1 MTDKKLKKTKLS
13 VVIFLVVAIL
23 VTSIVTVLSFGK
35 SDEAYRTITVIEVT
49 GTVGV
54 VHNNTEYQAYTGMHL
69 EEGYAVVTSGNS
81 YIRLLLDDDKY
92 VKLESGSKAT
102 FEEVRGGKTAIRIER
117 GSIVAEVTR
126 PLEIDE
132 DFIVNT
138 PNAVLA
144 VRGTLFRVD
153 LSRNE
158 KGELNTDV
166 MTYGGAV
173 SSKRVQPD
181 GKVEDIELTIKQGFK
196 ATVNM
201 DDKETVYLV
210 DDIKVDLSGL
220 VGTGNNDTTITETD
234 VNGEIVNVPI
244 TLESILKPII
254 IEEIP
259 DEDLVDIYFAS
270 ENGHSMFVEMKDIS
284 EQLETREID
293 ITQKTSVYEV
303 AEKIEN
309 PVEIV
314 IPDDN
319 IPLATTTEGV
329 TEPAIM
335 VQGPPTDGLGE
346 TTEPTATTVP
356 VTTEPTTVLT
366 TESTTKPIVS
376 TTEQTTKP
384 TVSTTEPTTEETT
397 EPTTVHNHTKVTEE
411 VKPTCTKA
419 GKVIVKCSECG
430 EILSEK
436 VLEKLGHTTEI
447 TTVNATCTV
456 DGKKTEK
463 CIVCGEIISETILEK
478 LGHTTE
484 IITVNA
490 TCTEDGKET
499 EKCTVCSG
507 IVSETIL
514 PSTGHKSIY
523 SGTQDAHTECEIC
536 HEILSTSHTYT
547 TNTVDATCTQDGGTN
562 YICEC
567 GYNYTDIIPQ
577 TGHTEINAGEPDAHT
592 KCDVCGE
599 TLKDGTSHS
608 YTDTETILA
617 TCTTVGEL
625 THTCSCGWS
634 YTEEI
639 PAGHKKSDDG
649 TTCSGCGEIWVDLN
663 STNFPDSMFLSYL
676 STTYDADGNNALIGD
691 EVTGVVTINVSG
703 NSTTDGGYTD
713 LTGIENF
720 TNLTTVNCAYNSAI
734 TSLDL
739 SGFTNLVNLD
749 ITGLTNLKTLDVSNT
764 SLEES
769 KIIGLETCTA
779 LEELNLSETSITAIN
794 LNAQTKLKTVD
805 LGNCSSLTSFVIDDN
820 STTYALS
827 SIDLSGCTSLETLTI
842 NNALSLTTVDF
853 TDLSAIKT
861 IDLGGCQGI
870 TGVVDVS
877 NKTNL
882 TTLTIAGLNRITS
895 LKLGGCSNLATLDAV
910 ACTQLTTIQG
920 LNSCATLTT
929 LNLNNTGLT
938 SVDVTSNNALV
949 TLNVAN
955 CSSLVYLDAT
965 RSTESTTLSSLTV
978 TNCTALKTLNI
989 YNCKGVTTLDA
1000 TTLTELEE
1008 LNLTYSGVTS
1018 FNNSSDT
1025 MDFSS
1030 NTSLKNIYLNG
1041 ISSFT
1046 GVDVSAN
1053 TLLEEFSL
1061 VDNAKVTSLDFSNNA
1076 RLKKLTLSDVTALNT
1091 LNVAGCTS
1099 LESFNVLNTALTSL
1113 SVTGSSALTQFWVYN
1128 NTGLQSLSLTGA
1140 TNLTSVKLS
1149 AGTNNTSLKSLT
1161 LTDCGIASLDVS
1173 YLTALT
1179 TLDVSGCASLTS
1191 LGTVPTTVTTL
1202 NVTGTGITSLDASA
1216 CTELTTLDITDCT
1229 SLETLDISNTKIS
1242 GLSIDDTYTS
1252 LASVALN
1259 NIESTSG
1266 IFSIN
1271 NNNVE
1276 TVTAQSI
1283 NVQSFGVTST
1293 SVTSIDL
1300 TGSTIGT
1307 GGMMS
1312 FSISNC
1318 GSSLQTLT
1326 VSNSNLTILPTE
1338 TMSALKTLNA
1348 ENCTG
1353 LTSIDMVT
1361 MPNIETLDI
1370 SGCTGITEID
1380 VSVCASLVNLDV
1392 SGTAITALEANYS
1405 LYMETVDVS
1414 NCTSLE
1420 GLVMDQES
1428 NNNLTSVNVS
1438 GCTSMMYLQIANSN
1452 SLQELDLSGL
1462 SSLSA
1467 AYLTDCTAITSI
1479 DISDTQMSD
1488 ISSLNIST
1496 LNNFKTLKASNAD
1509 LSDSELA
1516 DMLKT
1521 SLEVIDISDNSA
1533 VTTIDLTGFVNLKNL
1548 DVSNTGITALDTSE
1562 CTLLETIDASNCT
1575 QLDYF
1580 VMSTGSGETYSG
1592 LSLVD
1597 VSGCTGLTLF
1607 QLSDASNLE
1616 SLDLS
1621 TLESLEELY
1630 VQNCPEITS
1639 LDISSSTNISSVN
1652 VVDSGLTSGAIALPP
1667 GKDESIIIGLT

>member
-1 MTDKKLKKTKLS
+1 MTDKKLKKAKLS

-210 DDIKVDLSGL
+210 DDIKVDLSEL
-220 VGTGNNDTTITETD
+220 VGTENSDATITETN
-234 VNGEIVNVPI
+234 VNGEIVNTPI
-244 TLESILKPII
+244 TLESILKPIV
-254 IEEIP
+254 IEDIP

-270 ENGHSMFVEMKDIS
+270 ENGHEMFVEKEEIS
-284 EQLETREID
+284 EQIEKREID
-293 ITQKTSVYEV
+293 ITSYTSVYEV
-303 AEKIEN
+303 AEKIDN
-309 PVEIV
+309 PVEMV
-314 IPDDN
+314 ILDDN
-319 IPLATTTEGV
+319 VPLATTTEGV

-463 CIVCGEIISETILEK
+463 CTVCGEIISETILEK

-507 IVSETIL
+507 IVSETVL
-514 PSTGHKSIY
+514 TSTGHKSIY

-599 TLKDGTSHS
+599 TLTDGTSHS
-608 YTDTETILA
+608 YTDSETKIA

-676 STTYDADGNNALIGD
+676 STTYDVDGNNALIGN
-691 EVTGVVTINVSG
+691 EATGVVTINISG

-713 LTGIENF
+713 LTGIKNF
-720 TNLTTVNCAYNSAI
+720 VNLTSVNCSYNANI
-734 TSLDL
+734 KTLDL
-739 SGFTNLVNLD
+739 SGLTELTNLD
-749 ITGLTNLKTLDVSNT
+749 ITGLTGLKTLNISGCTNLTEDRIT
-764 SLEES
+764 
-769 KIIGLETCTA
+769 GLDTCTVLA
-779 LEELNLSETSITAIN
+779 ELNVSGCVNFAELNLNTN
-794 LNAQTKLKTVD
+794 TKIKTLD
-805 LGNCSSLTSFVIDDN
+805 LSNCSALTSFVIND
-820 STTYALS
+820 SSKTYALQS
-827 SIDLSGCTSLETLTI
+827 VNLSGCSKLETLTI
-842 NNALSLTTVDF
+842 NNALSLTTVDC
-853 TDLSAIKT
+853 TDLTAIKT
-861 IDLGGCQGI
+861 IDLGGCQNV
-870 TGVVDVS
+870 TGALNLG
-877 NKTNL
+877 NKTALTTITIGGTKVTSLNVNGCTALTEVNALACSSLSAISGIKDCSAL
-882 TTLTIAGLNRITS
+882 TTLMLKGTAITS
-895 LKLGGCSNLATLDAV
+895 LDLSSTNP
-910 ACTQLTTIQG
+910 
-920 LNSCATLTT
+920 
-929 LNLNNTGLT
+929 
-938 SVDVTSNNALV
+938 ALQS
-949 TLNVAN
+949 LNVEN
-955 CSSLVYLDAT
+955 CTLLTNLDLT
-965 RSTESTTLSSLTV
+965 RSSESTTFNSLSV
-978 TNCTALKTLNI
+978 TGCTALKTLNL
-989 YNCKGVTTLDA
+989 YNCKGITTLD
-1000 TTLTELEE
+1000 TITLTSLET
-1008 LNLTYSGVTS
+1008 LNLTYSGVTE
-1018 FNNSSDT
+1018 FNGATDT
-1025 MDFSS
+1025 MSFSQ
-1030 NTSLKNIYLNG
+1030 NVSLKNVYLNG
-1041 ISSFT
+1041 ITSFT
-1046 GVDVSAN
+1046 GFDVSAN
-1053 TLLEEFSL
+1053 TLLEEFAL
-1061 VDNAKVTSLDFSNNA
+1061 TENTNVTSLDFSNNA
-1076 RLKKLTLSDVTALNT
+1076 NLKTLNLSDVSSLNALN
-1091 LNVAGCTS
+1091 VSACTS

-1113 SVTGSSALTQFWVYN
+1113 SVTGSDALTQFWVYN
-1128 NTGLQSLSLTGA
+1128 NLALASISLTDA
-1140 TNLTSVKLS
+1140 ENLTSVKLS
-1149 AGTNNTSLKSLT
+1149 AGIENTVLTSLSIT
-1161 LTDCGIASLDVS
+1161 NCGITSLDVT
-1173 YLTALT
+1173 YLTKLT
-1179 TLDVSGCASLTS
+1179 TLDVSGCTGLTALDVS
-1191 LGTVPTTVTTL
+1191 GSAVNSL
-1202 NVTGTGITSLDASA
+1202 NV
-1216 CTELTTLDITDCT
+1216 TDCT
-1229 SLETLDISNTKIS
+1229 SL
-1242 GLSIDDTYTS
+1242 
-1252 LASVALN
+1252 
-1259 NIESTSG
+1259 
-1266 IFSIN
+1266 
-1271 NNNVE
+1271 
-1276 TVTAQSI
+1276 
-1283 NVQSFGVTST
+1283 
-1293 SVTSIDL
+1293 
-1300 TGSTIGT
+1300 
-1307 GGMMS
+1307 
-1312 FSISNC
+1312 
-1318 GSSLQTLT
+1318 
-1326 VSNSNLTILPTE
+1326 
-1338 TMSALKTLNA
+1338 KT
-1348 ENCTG
+1348 
-1353 LTSIDMVT
+1353 
-1361 MPNIETLDI
+1361 
-1370 SGCTGITEID
+1370 
-1380 VSVCASLVNLDV
+1380 LDV
-1392 SGTAITALEANYS
+1392 SDTTISS
-1405 LYMETVDVS
+1405 LDVS
-1414 NCTSLE
+1414 TCI
-1420 GLVMDQES
+1420 M
-1428 NNNLTSVNVS
+1428 LTDLNVS
-1438 GCTSMMYLQIANSN
+1438 GCTNIS
-1452 SLQELDLSGL
+1452 ELDVSACTSLVNLNTSG
-1462 SSLSA
+1462 
-1467 AYLTDCTAITSI
+1467 TAIV
-1479 DISDTQMSD
+1479 
-1488 ISSLNIST
+1488 
-1496 LNNFKTLKASNAD
+1496 
-1509 LSDSELA
+1509 
-1516 DMLKT
+1516 
-1521 SLEVIDISDNSA
+1521 VIDITNCTSLALLDASDCTNLDTLTTGNVSA
-1533 VTTIDLTGFVNLKNL
+1533 LTDLNLSGCTSLTSLDISTSTELVNLNVSGSAIEML
-1548 DVSNTGITALDTSE
+1548 DASYSGNI
-1562 CTLLETIDASNCT
+1562 ETIDASSCT
-1575 QLDYF
+1575 SMTTF
-1580 VMSTGSGETYSG
+1580 CVAPETNDKLTSIN
-1592 LSLVD
+1592 
-1597 VSGCTGLTLF
+1597 VSGCTAMTDFQLDNSTAIENLNLSGLTSLTSVYLY
-1607 QLSDASNLE
+1607 QTTGIKTIDVSNTMVS

-1621 TLESLEELY
+1621 ACADLSSVVATGSRLTLER
-1630 VQNCPEITS
+1630 IT
-1639 LDISSSTNISSVN
+1639 
-1652 VVDSGLTSGAIALPP
+1652 LPA
-1667 GKDESIIIGLT
+1667 GKDESIITGLS

>member
-1 MTDKKLKKTKLS
+1 MTDKKLKKAKLS

-210 DDIKVDLSGL
+210 DDIKVDLSEL
-220 VGTGNNDTTITETD
+220 VGTENSDATITETN
-234 VNGEIVNVPI
+234 VNGEIVNTPI
-244 TLESILKPII
+244 TLESILKPIV
-254 IEEIP
+254 IEDIP

-270 ENGHSMFVEMKDIS
+270 ENGHEMFVETEAIS
-284 EQLETREID
+284 EQIEKREID
-293 ITQKTSVYEV
+293 ITSYTSVYEV
-303 AEKIEN
+303 AEKIDN
-309 PVEIV
+309 PVEMV

-319 IPLATTTEGV
+319 VPLATTTEGV

-356 VTTEPTTVLT
+356 VTTESTTVPT

-376 TTEQTTKP
+376 TTEQITKP

-463 CIVCGEIISETILEK
+463 CTVCGEIVSETVIEKLGHTTETITVNATCTEDGKKTEKCTVCGEIISETILEK

-507 IVSETIL
+507 IVSETVL
-514 PSTGHKSIY
+514 TSTGHKSIY

-599 TLKDGTSHS
+599 TLTDGTSHS
-608 YTDTETILA
+608 YTDSETKVA

-649 TTCSGCGEIWVDLN
+649 TTCSGCGEIRVDLN

-676 STTYDADGNNALIGD
+676 STTYDVDGNNALIGN
-691 EVTGVVTINVSG
+691 EATGVVTINISG

-713 LTGIENF
+713 LTGIKNF
-720 TNLTTVNCAYNSAI
+720 VNLTSVNCSYNANI
-734 TSLDL
+734 EILDL
-739 SGFTNLVNLD
+739 SGLTELTNLD
-749 ITGLTNLKTLDVSNT
+749 ITGLTGLKTLNISGCTNLTEDRITGFDTCT
-764 SLEES
+764 SLTELNVS
-769 KIIGLETCTA
+769 GCTNITALNLNNYTGLETVNVSGCTA
-779 LEELNLSETSITAIN
+779 
-794 LNAQTKLKTVD
+794 
-805 LGNCSSLTSFVIDDN
+805 LTSFVIDDN
-820 STTYALS
+820 STTYALQS
-827 SIDLSGCTSLETLTI
+827 LDLTGCSSLETLTV

-853 TDLSAIKT
+853 TGVNAIET
-861 IDLGGCQGI
+861 IDLGGCQYLAGSL
-870 TGVVDVS
+870 DLS
-877 NKTNL
+877 NKT
-882 TTLTIAGLNRITS
+882 A
-895 LKLGGCSNLATLDAV
+895 
-910 ACTQLTTIQG
+910 LTTISMGSTKIESLNITGCTALVDVNMAATSTLSTIQG
-920 LNSCATLTT
+920 ISSCTELET
-929 LNLNNTGLT
+929 LNMVNTIVQSLDLSYNQKLRQVNVLN
-938 SVDVTSNNALV
+938 
-949 TLNVAN
+949 
-955 CSSLVYLDAT
+955 CKKLVYLDLT
-965 RSTESTTLSSLTV
+965 RSEESDALTSLTL
-978 TNCTALKTLNI
+978 TNCTALKTLNL
-989 YNCKGVTTLDA
+989 YNCKGITTLA
-1000 TTLTELEE
+1000 TSSLTSLEE
-1008 LNLTYSGVTS
+1008 LNLIYSGVTK
-1018 FNNSSDT
+1018 FNAVTDV
-1025 MDFSS
+1025 MDLSS
-1030 NTSLKNIYLNG
+1030 NPALKNVYLNG
-1041 ISSFT
+1041 ITSFT
-1046 GVDVSAN
+1046 GFDVSGN
-1053 TLLEEFSL
+1053 TALEEFSL
-1061 VDNAKVTSLDFSNNA
+1061 TENSNVSTLDFSACIN
-1076 RLKKLTLSDVTALNT
+1076 LKKLTLSDVTSLTT
-1091 LNVAGCTS
+1091 LNIDNCTG
-1099 LESFNVLNTALTSL
+1099 LESLNVLNTGITSL
-1113 SVTGSSALTQFWVYN
+1113 SVVGSEALTQVYVYNNNSLTALNITGASALTN
-1128 NTGLQSLSLTGA
+1128 
-1140 TNLTSVKLS
+1140 VKLS
-1149 AGTNNTSLKSLT
+1149 AGTTNTTLKNLSITNSGLT
-1161 LTDCGIASLDVS
+1161 SLDVT
-1173 YLTALT
+1173 YLTGVTTLDLSNTAIT
-1179 TLDVSGCASLTS
+1179 TLDVS
-1191 LGTVPTTVTTL
+1191 
-1202 NVTGTGITSLDASA
+1202 A
-1216 CTELTTLDITDCT
+1216 CT
-1229 SLETLDISNTKIS
+1229 
-1242 GLSIDDTYTS
+1242 
-1252 LASVALN
+1252 
-1259 NIESTSG
+1259 NI
-1266 IFSIN
+1266 
-1271 NNNVE
+1271 
-1276 TVTAQSI
+1276 
-1283 NVQSFGVTST
+1283 
-1293 SVTSIDL
+1293 
-1300 TGSTIGT
+1300 
-1307 GGMMS
+1307 
-1312 FSISNC
+1312 
-1318 GSSLQTLT
+1318 
-1326 VSNSNLTILPTE
+1326 
-1338 TMSALKTLNA
+1338 
-1348 ENCTG
+1348 
-1353 LTSIDMVT
+1353 
-1361 MPNIETLDI
+1361 
-1370 SGCTGITEID
+1370 
-1380 VSVCASLVNLDV
+1380 
-1392 SGTAITALEANYS
+1392 
-1405 LYMETVDVS
+1405 
-1414 NCTSLE
+1414 
-1420 GLVMDQES
+1420 
-1428 NNNLTSVNVS
+1428 TSVNVTGNNMSS
-1438 GCTSMMYLQIANSN
+1438 GS
-1452 SLQELDLSGL
+1452 
-1462 SSLSA
+1462 
-1467 AYLTDCTAITSI
+1467 
-1479 DISDTQMSD
+1479 
-1488 ISSLNIST
+1488 
-1496 LNNFKTLKASNAD
+1496 
-1509 LSDSELA
+1509 
-1516 DMLKT
+1516 
-1521 SLEVIDISDNSA
+1521 VI
-1533 VTTIDLTGFVNLKNL
+1533 
-1548 DVSNTGITALDTSE
+1548 
-1562 CTLLETIDASNCT
+1562 
-1575 QLDYF
+1575 
-1580 VMSTGSGETYSG
+1580 
-1592 LSLVD
+1592 
-1597 VSGCTGLTLF
+1597 
-1607 QLSDASNLE
+1607 
-1616 SLDLS
+1616 
-1621 TLESLEELY
+1621 
-1630 VQNCPEITS
+1630 
-1639 LDISSSTNISSVN
+1639 
-1652 VVDSGLTSGAIALPP
+1652 LPA
-1667 GKDESIIIGLT
+1667 GRDESIITGLV